1 MWVMINPQRRHLK
14 VRKSAESQRVLDA
27 LNSYVEDNTNE
38 PMKWLVSFWQD
49 QQNAFGYEE
58 LRQIVLDEINPQA
71 IFDKWFQ
78 DYSNFITEKMT
89 PLWRQGITAGA
100 YSHPR
105 IQALQAEGF
114 SVATSSANVRNWL
127 LNRTGEL
134 VTNCTNNQIES
145 IRYIIAEAR
154 SKGLSSDE
162 TARYIRPTI
171 GLTRQQAGANL
182 KLYESTKEQLRAN
195 HPRMTDESIER
206 KARNVAA
213 KDAAKKQRTRAV
225 TIARTENAYAYNY
238 GNDEAIKQ
246 AEAAG
251 LMPHMVPYWSTSHSG
266 NVCPVCEDLE
276 GMPIDEGTGEFSVTW
291 HDRDYTCEL
300 PPMHPKCMC
309 AIEYREESGESTT
322 GQATESEP
330 ESVVNQTESE
340 PDEMAALAE
349 NDWSETKPRKVTKE
363 EKAALI
369 EYAKQHGVNAK
380 DFSKFDGDPELL
392 RRHIDTVAR
401 LNAEFPTGKKV
412 TITTRRLEDESFG
425 QTENRTIVI
434 NSVALRDGDVT
445 RRNIGSDGYF
455 ASQNPEDTAAHE
467 FGHYYAKTLGIN
479 GIDIAKRGYYNVYN
493 KEASDEEVDEYLFGN
508 VSEYSVLHGH
518 KEIIPELFAKHN
530 SSPDSFTTACMAELK
545 EVSRK

>member
-27 LNSYVEDNTNE
+27 LYSYVEDNTNG
-38 PMKWLVSFWQD
+38 PMKWLCSFWQD
-49 QQNAFGYEE
+49 QQDSFGYEE
-58 LRQIVLDEINPQA
+58 IKQIVLDEVGPQSV
-71 IFDKWFQ
+71 FDRWFE
-78 DYSNFITEKMT
+78 DYSNFIREKMT
-89 PLWRQGITAGA
+89 PLWRQGIAAGA
-100 YSHPR
+100 YSHPK
-105 IQALQAEGF
+105 IQELQAEGF

-127 LNRTGEL
+127 INRTGEL

-238 GNDEAIKQ
+238 GNDEAIRQ

-251 LMPHMVPYWSTSHSG
+251 LMPHMVPYWSTAHSG

-276 GMPIDEGTGEFSVTW
+276 GMAIDEGTGQFSTTW

-300 PPMHPKCMC
+300 PPMHPRCMC
-309 AIEYREESGESTT
+309 AVEYREEVSEDATVSPSADTTSG
-322 GQATESEP
+322 
-330 ESVVNQTESE
+330 N
-340 PDEMAALAE
+340 
-349 NDWSETKPRKVTKE
+349 E
-363 EKAALI
+363 EA
-369 EYAKQHGVNAK
+369 EYADVTEDWTQDSDSDVTDATSFVYQGVKYQVDGKDIKVDYTPREKEVGEMLSRRSGKQVVMAPKIAGPYSNVHTPDFLLGPNREKWDLKEIRGSSK
-380 DFSKFDGDPELL
+380 DAIRNIIHKKHKQADHFIIDVTNSPLDLSEVYRQSDVVFRAGNTRFVKELMIIRGNEILKVL
-392 RRHIDTVAR
+392 RR
-401 LNAEFPTGKKV
+401 K
-412 TITTRRLEDESFG
+412 
-425 QTENRTIVI
+425 
-434 NSVALRDGDVT
+434 
-445 RRNIGSDGYF
+445 
-455 ASQNPEDTAAHE
+455 
-467 FGHYYAKTLGIN
+467 
-479 GIDIAKRGYYNVYN
+479 
-493 KEASDEEVDEYLFGN
+493 
-508 VSEYSVLHGH
+508 
-518 KEIIPELFAKHN
+518 
-530 SSPDSFTTACMAELK
+530 
-545 EVSRK
+545 